1 LEKLNS
7 PLEFKEQIKKLISEK
22 NWDATTNIS
31 KRAVEAFPKKLNF
44 KKYLIKSLD
53 CQGKYDEALIWAEKA
68 AIQEIKRL
76 KARKNPLENFKKS
89 LKRHQRIMI
98 AGYFYSGSGAI
109 SDYLKGFAKTKKWT
123 PYGEMRLIKTPGGI
137 WDYKEKFF
145 KKDSKEAILNLY
157 LTIVG
162 IKETRSTI
170 WNKSNRSSRKILSD
184 LNNAE
189 YVIALLKFW
198 LNEKNMPSKDEISFY
213 QRSSRALKKA
223 YNKTCQIYDADRI
236 VVDQSVNAFRLN
248 LSKVLPPSTFIV
260 VDRDP
265 RDQFL
270 EARLGWAKLGKKKWQ
285 SVEEFVSEYKIIRS
299 QSYEWAASLSKEYGH
314 KFYFYKFE
322 EFVYNHKEISN
333 RLKLDL
339 KLNGDSK
346 SYDPE
351 LSKINI
357 HKYKDQLTTWE
368 TFVIEEELKEF
379 LY

>member
-1 LEKLNS
+1 MEKTNS
-7 PLEFKEQIKKLISEK
+7 PLEFKKHIKKLISEK
-22 NWDATTNIS
+22 NWDATNNIS
-31 KRAVEAFPKKLNF
+31 KLAIKAFPQKLNF

-53 CQGKYDEALIWAEKA
+53 CQGKHDEALIWAEKA
-68 AIQEIKRL
+68 AIQEIDKL
-76 KARKNPLENFKKS
+76 NACKNPSGNFNKS

-98 AGYFYSGSGAI
+98 AGYFYSGSGAF

-162 IKETRSTI
+162 IKETSSTI
-170 WNKSNRSSRKILSD
+170 WKKSNRSSRKILSD
-184 LNNAE
+184 LNNAD

-198 LNEKNMPSKDEISFY
+198 LDEKNTPSKDEKSYY
-213 QRSSRALKKA
+213 QRSSRALMEAYDKA
-223 YNKTCQIYDADRI
+223 CQIYDADRI
-236 VVDQSVNAFRLN
+236 LVDQSVNAFRLN

-270 EARLGWAKLGKKKWQ
+270 EARLGWAKLGKKRWQ
-285 SVEEFVSEYKIIRS
+285 SVEAFVSEYKKIRS
-299 QSYEWAASLSKEYGH
+299 QSYELAESLSKEYGH

-322 EFVYNHKEISN
+322 EFVYNHKAISN
-333 RLKLDL
+333 RLKIDL

-357 HKYKDQLTTWE
+357 CKYKDQLTTWE
-368 TFVIEEELKEF
+368 TYLIEDELKEF